1 MIKAF
6 EYKGMTPDNGVTLI
20 KDVDK
25 ESRTVTGY
33 FSVFGNVDSDGD
45 MIMPGAFKRTLANNL
60 RRIKHLWQHNP
71 HQPLSSASTENL
83 TVKEDGIGLYF
94 ESKMN
99 NTSWGRDAIEAY
111 LSGTVDEHSIGFN
124 TVNQTKKQ
132 GYNEL
137 TELKLW
143 EGSSVTWAA
152 NPEARTSAIKSLS
165 KEQAFEKMQISLKS
179 FREGTYENEEIFDL
193 LEIYTKQ
200 LQQHILDLTEGST
213 PPVEPTPAPQ
223 KGLKSED
230 LILLNTTLLKTRLSI
245 QTL

>member
-6 EYKGMTPDNGVTLI
+6 EYKGIKPDTGVALI
-20 KDVDK
+20 KDIDK
-25 ESRTVTGY
+25 ETRTVTGY

-45 MIMPGAFKRTLANNL
+45 MIMPGAFKRTLQNNL

-83 TVKEDGIGLYF
+83 IVKEDAVGLYF

-132 GYNEL
+132 GYNEI
-137 TELKLW
+137 TEIKLW
-143 EGSSVTWAA
+143 EGSSVTWGA
-152 NPEARTSAIKSLS
+152 NAEARTSSIKCLT
-165 KEQAFEKMQISLKS
+165 KEQAFERMDISLKA
-179 FREGTYENEEIFDL
+179 FRNGTFENEEIFDL
-193 LEIYTKQ
+193 LDIYIKQ
-200 LQQHILDLTEGST
+200 LQQHILDLTPSST
-213 PPVEPTPAPQ
+213 PPAAEAPAPQ
-223 KGLKSED
+223 TGLKAED
-230 LILLNTTLLKTRLSI
+230 VVLLNTTLLKTKLSI
-245 QTL
+245 STL